1 MDVFSQPILDEETQ
15 KGVLVGEN
23 IFSEIMKYPETDTV
37 VFFYRSLLKSDRD
50 MLSFYLEI
58 KKYFKE

>member
-1 MDVFSQPILDEETQ
+1 VEEETQ